1 MQNDLTKARLISRA
15 LENSGYFSVLS
26 NIHKPKPT
34 GAMDALNSA
43 AKQVVAGHMPY
54 NEEDAEFYMEGL
66 PVVTFRFT
74 DEIKRKFPN
83 VQQAWVQKQLRGI
96 GWIVPKSVSCITRSS
111 RGQGIVLT
119 YLATHFLQHARTQR
133 SSGSLFENHSL
144 VTSLASSL
152 AISFK
157 CKSDTRV

>member
-43 AKQVVAGHMPY
+43 AKQVVSGHLPY

-66 PVVTFRFT
+66 PVVSFKFT
-74 DEIKRKFPN
+74 EEIKKQFPN

-96 GWIVPKSVSCITRSS
+96 GWIVPKYV
-111 RGQGIVLT
+111 
-119 YLATHFLQHARTQR
+119 
-133 SSGSLFENHSL
+133 
-144 VTSLASSL
+144 
-152 AISFK
+152 
-157 CKSDTRV
+157 